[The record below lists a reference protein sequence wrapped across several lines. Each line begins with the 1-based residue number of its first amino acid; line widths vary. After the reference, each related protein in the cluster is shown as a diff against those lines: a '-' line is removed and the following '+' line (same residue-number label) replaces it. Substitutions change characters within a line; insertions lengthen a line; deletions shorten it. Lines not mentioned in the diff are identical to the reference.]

1 MAATM
6 RRTNGLALA
15 FFAAV
20 FAAGAAVGVVADR
33 YVQRGQVM
41 RQWGDQR
48 AMRARLADDL
58 GMSAEQRASM
68 DSLLDDRNRQYESLM
83 APVRPT
89 LDSLGAATRQRLRQ
103 LLTPEQQSTYDQIQR
118 EREDAR
124 RREKQR

>member
-1 MAATM
+1 M

-15 FFAAV
+15 FFATL

-33 YVQRGQVM
+33 YVQRERSL

-58 GMSAEQRASM
+58 GMSATQRASM
-68 DSLLDDRNRQYESLM
+68 DSLLDDRNRQYDSLM

-89 LDSLGAATRQRLRQ
+89 LDSLGAVTRQRLRQ
-103 LLTPEQQSTYDQIQR
+103 LLTTEQQATYDQIQR
-118 EREDAR
+118 EREEAR
-124 RREKQR
+124 RREKQQ

>member
-1 MAATM
+1 M

-15 FFAAV
+15 FFITL
-20 FAAGAAVGVVADR
+20 FTAGAAVGVVADR
-33 YVQRGQVM
+33 YIQRERSL

-58 GMSAEQRASM
+58 GMSEEQRAAM
-68 DSLLDDRNRQYESLM
+68 DSLLDDRNRQYEALM

-89 LDSLGAATRQRLRQ
+89 LDSLGTATRQRLRQ
-103 LLTPEQQSTYDQIQR
+103 LLTPEQQATYDQIQR

-124 RREKQR
+124 RREKRQ

>member
-1 MAATM
+1 M

-15 FFAAV
+15 FFIAL

-33 YVQRGQVM
+33 YFQRERSL

-58 GMSAEQRASM
+58 GMSADQRAAM
-68 DSLLDDRNRQYESLM
+68 DSLLDDRNRQYEALM

-103 LLTPEQQSTYDQIQR
+103 LLTPEQQATYDQIQR

-124 RREKQR
+124 RREKRQ